1 MIAIDYMD
9 SMMLNPVYEQ
19 YQQDVAAGL
28 GSEWKVVPV
37 KYKSKNGTGGKGEDT
52 SLPVAYNLITAGYGT
67 TIKNQGADSDCWAFA
82 ITTAIESNLKKTQGI
97 DYEFS
102 PKKMD
107 YLLAKNGSTE
117 GSGSEY
123 YDYIIA
129 SFGVDRSLGDGG
141 NFSQSS
147 YLLGGESALED
158 EAGFFEKMKLNDAE
172 NLSKVSS
179 WRQFQDQNTI
189 LMQLG
194 THVDAY
200 TKLMPKSDL
209 SEKSDYVVMDYRL
222 IEGKQDNVGT
232 VKESVYKYG
241 AAYVGTI
248 APGVE
253 ACWDTETSTIVDR
266 GTNCGTENGHAM
278 AIVGWD
284 DEHEYTDPSDG
295 TTKKGAFLLQNSW
308 GEDSLFT
315 DYGIDVETLMGMLDT
330 SGLTEEQI
338 AEARTEFTDFLE
350 NYSAM
355 EYIWLGYDFVDS
367 TNEGTIDF
375 GAIQKTEKNEYK
387 NVYDSKTIGVIDN
400 SGNSVIYDFSTKETE
415 FIKKI
420 ALSTHVMKMN
430 KTTEYVIS
438 IDNGDGYIEAG
449 RITVPAGEYGQIS
462 TDTISNIALDGE
474 FKVKVEVYDATSG
487 EKYSLSGA
495 EELTKYWTVSVYTS
509 DEEIAIPN
517 TGETTENSES
527 SQNGDINIAVPN
539 TGMFTGE
546 GFAKITG
553 ILMTAIGIAAT
564 ALGIKGYKDRK
575 HLFKKVNFTKK

>member
-9 SMMLNPVYEQ
+9 SMILNPVYEQ

-28 GSEWKVVPV
+28 GSKWKMVPV
-37 KYKSKNGTGGKGEDT
+37 KYKSKNGTGGKGENT
-52 SLPVAYNLITAGYGT
+52 SLPAAYNLIAAGYGT
-67 TIKNQGADSDCWAFA
+67 AIKNQGADNDCWAFA
-82 ITTAIESNLKKTQGI
+82 TTTAIESNLKKTQGI

-123 YDYIIA
+123 YDYIA
-129 SFGVDRSLGDGG
+129 SFGADRSLGDGG
-141 NFSQSS
+141 NFLLSS

-179 WRQFQDQNTI
+179 WRQFQDENI
-189 LMQLG
+189 IG
-194 THVDAY
+194 SVIGEHVNAY
-200 TKLMPKSDL
+200 TKPMPKSDL
-209 SEKSDYVVMDYRL
+209 SEKSDYVVMDYRY

-253 ACWDTETSTIVDR
+253 ACWDAETSTIVDR

-284 DEHEYTDPSDG
+284 DGHEYTDPSDG

-308 GEDSLFT
+308 GEDSLFA
-315 DYGIDVETLMGMLDT
+315 DYGIDVEALMGMLDT

-350 NYSAM
+350 NYSAK

-375 GAIQKTEKNEYK
+375 GTIQKTEKNEYK
-387 NVYDSKTIGVIDN
+387 NVYDSKTAGAIGDSSDN
-400 SGNSVIYDFSTKETE
+400 IIYDFSTKETE
-415 FIKKI
+415 FIEKI
-420 ALSTHVMKMN
+420 ALSMHSMTAN
-430 KTTEYVIS
+430 EAYEYAIS
-438 IDNGDGYIEAG
+438 IDNGDGYIEVG
-449 RITVPAGEYGQIS
+449 RITMPAGECGQIS
-462 TDTISNIALDGE
+462 TDAISNIALDGG
-474 FKVKVEVYDATSG
+474 FKVKVEVYNATSG
-487 EKYSLSGA
+487 KKYSLSGA
-495 EELTKYWTVSVYTS
+495 EKLTKYWTVSVYTS

-527 SQNGDINIAVPN
+527 SQDGDINIAVPN

-553 ILMTAIGIAAT
+553 ILMTTIGVAAT

-575 HLFKKVNFTKK
+575 HLFKKVKFTKK